1 MFRKDIL
8 QMNLNETAI
17 SSICEYMFCERE
29 NEPEYNF
36 LLYIL
41 HQIKESLLIIDTNST
56 IVFVNQSY
64 LDMFG
69 ITRER
74 IIGKQLKRFEPLA
87 RIHEVIQTGQPI
99 TGDISHIY
107 SSKKDVYA
115 DINPLFSGGKLMGA
129 MALMRDVTELN
140 QQTKE
145 IEYLKTL
152 THTLKDEL
160 NSKSDLPPAFQNI
173 IGQDRTFVNMLRT
186 AARAAKSNASICI
199 IGESGTGKEVLAE
212 AIHNSSRRSDGPFIR
227 INCAAIPETLL
238 ESELFGYDSG
248 AFTGARSGGK
258 PGKFELANH
267 GTIFLDEIG
276 ELPLAMQAKL
286 LRVLQEHQV
295 ERVGGER
302 SIDLDFRLITA
313 TNRNLEEMIR
323 NGTFRKDLYYRINV
337 INLNI
342 PPLRERSSDIEIFAQ
357 FFLDD
362 LSRKYHREF
371 RFTKQAIFTLVNYSW
386 PGNVREMKN
395 YVERAAILSYNN
407 VIDVEQL
414 PAKLKSHREDT
425 HSEIPQSKS
434 FQLHEIL
441 ENTERETILNTL
453 KLCNGN
459 KTQAIELLGISR
471 RSFYQKLN
479 KYHLLEKE

>member
-1 MFRKDIL
+1 MSSK
-8 QMNLNETAI
+8 NTAL
-17 SSICEYMFCERE
+17 SSICECMFRERE

-36 LLYIL
+36 LVYIL
-41 HQIKESLLIIDTNST
+41 QQVKESLLIIDTDST
-56 IVFVNQSY
+56 IIFVNNSY
-64 LDMFG
+64 LDMFC
-69 ITRER
+69 ISRER

-115 DINPLFSGGKLMGA
+115 DITPLFSGGKLVGA
-129 MALMRDVTELN
+129 MALMRDVTKLN
-140 QQTKE
+140 QQTEE

-160 NSKSDLPPAFQNI
+160 SSKSDLPPAFQSI

-186 AARAAKSNASICI
+186 AARAAGSNASICI

-212 AIHNSSRRSDGPFIR
+212 AIHNSSRRCEGPLVR

-238 ESELFGYDSG
+238 ESELFGYESG

-313 TNRNLEEMIR
+313 TNRNLEEMVR
-323 NGTFRKDLYYRINV
+323 QGLFREDLYYRVNV
-337 INLNI
+337 IGLNI
-342 PPLRERSSDIEIFAQ
+342 PPLRERPSDIEIFAR

-362 LSRKYHREF
+362 LSQKYHRDF
-371 RFTKQAIFTLVNYSW
+371 RFTRQAIFTLVNYNW
-386 PGNVREMKN
+386 PGNVRELKN
-395 YVERAAILSYNN
+395 YVERAAILSYDD

-414 PAKLKSHREDT
+414 PEKLKQVPENTDTSVSHG
-425 HSEIPQSKS
+425 KS

-441 ENTERETILNTL
+441 EKTERETIINTL
-453 KLCNGN
+453 KICNGN
-459 KTQAIELLGISR
+459 KTHAIELLGISR

-479 KYHLLEKE
+479 KYHLL